1 MKFLKNHWYDL
12 VLFFACV
19 VLILLNVF
27 FLQNWIDADMSA
39 EMVFS
44 KLLSDEGAFLASK
57 NWFYSTEFRILYS
70 QIVMVPLFKFISNW
84 YAVRFIMNV
93 VFYAI
98 MLFSYFYMMKPLN
111 LQRKNVVISAIVLML
126 PFSETVMAHVFM
138 GNTYMSHIIIV
149 FLLMGLFLR
158 LSYDA
163 GKRKPVTDIVNWAF
177 FALLST
183 VAGMSGVR
191 YFLAILGPLVI
202 AACIYA
208 IKSKEFQVMRVTPG
222 KDTFKTLLS
231 SESMNPFY
239 VSLVGAVLGFL
250 GYVINVVY
258 ISKTFQFQTY
268 EGIKFILVYDGVLM
282 DRIQRT
288 IGSFLM
294 LFGYIDNRSVLS
306 VRGVITVISFVI
318 PALLILAAVL
328 VKKTDN
334 KKVLIL
340 RTFFFVTLFV
350 NTFAFVFTDSTVVAR
365 YYITVM
371 IFTLPLLA
379 AFLEYGRLSFDKTAL
394 VTVLL
399 LCALLASLKEIGSMA
414 GSDKNAGRRE
424 VSEFLTE
431 AGYKFGFAT
440 YWNAGIMTELSDG
453 KLQVAGVHEPDMTE
467 FKWSA
472 PAKYYNDDYFEGPVF
487 FIFSLEESEKTSN
500 SALIS
505 AGDLVFTNAEFKVY
519 RYENRKAV
527 TDLLNEQ
534 N

>member
-12 VLFFACV
+12 VLFFACA
-19 VLILLNVF
+19 VLILCNVF

-70 QIVMVPLFKFISNW
+70 QIVMVPLFKFMTNW

-93 VFYAI
+93 VFYAC
-98 MLFSYFYMMKPLN
+98 MLASYFYMMKPLN
-111 LQRKNVVISAIVLML
+111 LKRKHVVISATVLML

-149 FLLMGLFLR
+149 FLIMGLFLR
-158 LSYDA
+158 LSFDS
-163 GKRKPVTDIVNWAF
+163 GKRKPFLETLNWAF
-177 FALLST
+177 YAFLVT

-202 AACIYA
+202 AALIYG
-208 IKSKEFQVMRVTPG
+208 IVNKEFQVYRATPS
-222 KDTFKTLLS
+222 KDTFKTLIT
-231 SESMNPFY
+231 SESAKPLY
-239 VSLVGAVLGFL
+239 VSIVGAILGFL
-250 GYVINVVY
+250 GYVVNVVY
-258 ISKTFQFQTY
+258 ISHAFQFQTY
-268 EGIKFILVYDGVLM
+268 EGIKFIQVYDGELM

-294 LFGYIDNRSVLS
+294 LFGYIDNKSVLS
-306 VRGVITVISFVI
+306 VRGIITVISFVI

-328 VKKTDN
+328 TKRSANAKITM
-334 KKVLIL
+334 L
-340 RTFFFVTLFV
+340 RIFFFVTLFV

-379 AFLEYGRLSFDKTAL
+379 AYLEYGRLSFDKTAL
-394 VTVLL
+394 ITVLL
-399 LCALLASLKEIGSMA
+399 LCLSLASLKEIGSMA

-424 VSEFLTE
+424 VSKFLTE
-431 AGYKFGFAT
+431 SGYEFGFAT

-453 KLQVAGVHEPDMTE
+453 KLEVAGVYEPDMSE

-472 PAKYYNDDYFEGPVF
+472 PAKYYEDDYTSGPVF
-487 FIFSLEESEKTSN
+487 FIFSCEEAEKDKN
-500 SALIS
+500 AALIA
-505 AGDLVFTNAEFKVY
+505 AGDLVFENSDFKVY
-519 RYENRKAV
+519 RYENKKAV
-527 TDLLNEQ
+527 TVFLNET